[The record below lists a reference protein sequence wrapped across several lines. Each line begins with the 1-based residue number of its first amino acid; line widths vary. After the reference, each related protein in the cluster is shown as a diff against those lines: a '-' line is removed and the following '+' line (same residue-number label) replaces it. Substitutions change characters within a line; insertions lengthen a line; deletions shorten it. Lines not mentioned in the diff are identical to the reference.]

1 MTGRSRKPKPRG
13 RLVSIGDR
21 RRLHAILE
29 GPRASEWPLV
39 VLEAGAFGFSADWA
53 AVQEKLALAGLRSL
67 AYDRAG
73 LGFSPP
79 GPEPRDGLA
88 VRADLEALLAALGE
102 DGPLIYCGHSM
113 AGLHAALFA
122 RANLER
128 LTGVVLVDA
137 TTPKVTDSRLAG
149 VLVDLFAGLSG
160 AAAWGSRKGLFAPY
174 EWAGVGD
181 TIGLDA
187 EPSAEKRWAFADP
200 GHNHWSAQEVSFWK
214 QTAKEASRAGV
225 YDPELPVAVIL
236 AGPVR
241 PATSV
246 RALQALPAKA
256 SRYGFLEHVPAA
268 SHATLLSARYCD
280 AILRGIV
287 HVRDAR
293 PVRARARV
301 AAE

>member
-1 MTGRSRKPKPRG
+1 MTGRTRKPKPRG
-13 RLVSIGDR
+13 RLVCIGER
-21 RRLHAILE
+21 RKLHAILE
-29 GPRASEWPLV
+29 GPQRSPWPLV

-53 AVQEKLALAGLRSL
+53 AVQARLAREGMRSL
-67 AYDRAG
+67 SYDRAG

-88 VRADLEALLAALGE
+88 VRADLEALLASMGE
-102 DGPLIYCGHSM
+102 NGPLIYCGHSM

-122 RANLER
+122 RTNLAR
-128 LTGVVLVDA
+128 LAGVVLVDA

-160 AAAWGSRKGLFAPY
+160 AAAWGSRNGLLAPY

-181 TIGLDA
+181 TIGLDG

-214 QTAKEASRAGV
+214 QTAKEASRAGA
-225 YDPELPVAVIL
+225 YDPDLPVSVIL
-236 AGPVR
+236 AGPIR

-256 SRYGFLEHVPAA
+256 SRYGYLEHVPAA
-268 SHATLLSARYCD
+268 SHATLLSSRYND
-280 AILRGIV
+280 AIIRGIV
-287 HVRDAR
+287 RVRDAH
-293 PVRARARV
+293 PVV
-301 AAE
+301 FAAAAG

>member
-1 MTGRSRKPKPRG
+1 MTGRPRKLKPRG
-13 RLVSIGDR
+13 RLVKIGEGR
-21 RRLHAILE
+21 KLHAILE
-29 GPRASEWPLV
+29 GPPASPWPLV
-39 VLEAGAFGFSADWA
+39 VLEAGAFGFSADWS
-53 AVQEKLALAGLRSL
+53 AVQAKLALSGLRSL

-88 VRADLEALLAALGE
+88 VRADLEALLATLGE
-102 DGPLIYCGHSM
+102 AGPLIYCGHSM

-122 RANLER
+122 RTNLER
-128 LTGVVLVDA
+128 LKGVVLVDA

-149 VLVDLFAGLSG
+149 VLVDIFAGISG
-160 AAAWGSRKGLFAPY
+160 AAAWGSRNGLFAP
-174 EWAGVGD
+174 WAGVGD
-181 TIGLDA
+181 TIGLDG
-187 EPSAEKRWAFADP
+187 EPSAEKQWAFADP

-214 QTAKEASRAGV
+214 QTAKEASRAGC

-241 PATSV
+241 PGTSV
-246 RALQALPAKA
+246 RALQALPAKV
-256 SRYGFLEHVPAA
+256 SHYGFLEHVPSA

-280 AILRGIV
+280 AIIRGIV

-293 PVRARARV
+293 PVGYSA

>member
-1 MTGRSRKPKPRG
+1 MTGRSPKPKPRG
-13 RLVSIGDR
+13 RFVKIGEGR
-21 RRLHAILE
+21 KLHAILE
-29 GPRASEWPLV
+29 GPHASDWPLV
-39 VLEAGAFGFSADWA
+39 ILEAGAFGFSADWA
-53 AVQEKLALAGLRSL
+53 AVQAKLALAGLRSL

-102 DGPLIYCGHSM
+102 NGPLIHCGHSM
-113 AGLHAALFA
+113 AGLHSALFA
-122 RANLER
+122 RTNRER
-128 LTGVVLVDA
+128 LIGVVLVDA

-149 VLVDLFAGLSG
+149 ILVDLFAGLSG
-160 AAAWGSRKGLFAPY
+160 VAAWGSRKGLLAPY

-187 EPSAEKRWAFADP
+187 EPSAEKRWAFAAP
-200 GHNHWSAQEVSFWK
+200 GHNHWAAQEVAFWK
-214 QTAKEASRAGV
+214 QTAKEASRTGA
-225 YDPELPVAVIL
+225 YDPDLPVSVIL
-236 AGPVR
+236 AGPTR

-256 SRYGFLEHVPAA
+256 SHFGYLEHVSSAN
-268 SHATLLSARYCD
+268 HATLLSARFCD
-280 AILRGIV
+280 SIVRGIV
-287 HVRDAR
+287 RVRDAR
-293 PVRARARV
+293 RENARV

>member
-1 MTGRSRKPKPRG
+1 MSGRTRKPKPRG
-13 RLVSIGDR
+13 RLVGIGEGR
-21 RRLHAILE
+21 KLHAILE
-29 GPRASEWPLV
+29 GPRTSEWPLV

-53 AVQEKLALAGLRSL
+53 AVQAKLALAGLRSL

-88 VRADLEALLAALGE
+88 VRSDLQALLAALGE
-102 DGPLIYCGHSM
+102 TGPLIHCGHSM

-122 RANLER
+122 QADRDR
-128 LTGVVLVDA
+128 LVGVVLVDA

-160 AAAWGSRKGLFAPY
+160 AAAWGSRNGLLAPY
-174 EWAGVGD
+174 EWVGVGD

-187 EPSAEKRWAFADP
+187 EPAAEKRWAFTDP
-200 GHNHWSAQEVSFWK
+200 GHNHWSAQEVAFWK
-214 QTAKEASRAGV
+214 QTAREASRAGA
-225 YDPELPVAVIL
+225 YDPQLPVAVIL

-256 SRYGFLEHVPAA
+256 SRYGFLEHVPSAN
-268 SHATLLSARYCD
+268 HATLLSARYCD
-280 AILRGIV
+280 AIVRGIV
-287 HVRDAR
+287 HVRDAHLM
-293 PVRARARV
+293 AARV